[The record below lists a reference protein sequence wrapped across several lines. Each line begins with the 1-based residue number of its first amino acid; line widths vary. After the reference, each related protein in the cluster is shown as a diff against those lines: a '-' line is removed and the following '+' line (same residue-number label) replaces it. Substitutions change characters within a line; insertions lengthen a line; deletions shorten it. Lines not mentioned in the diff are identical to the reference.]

1 MACKYLG
8 IGCRKGDHDSKEVD
22 MQNIATIGLDIA
34 KSVFQ
39 VHCIDGEGEVVV
51 RQQLRRS
58 RVLGFFKKLSPCLVG
73 IEACA
78 SSHHW
83 SRELQALGHTVRLM
97 PPAYV
102 KPYVKRQKNDAA
114 DAEAICEAVQRPN
127 MRFVPTKTPDQQACL
142 MLHRTRHL
150 LIRQQTAVINAIRA
164 HFAEFGIV
172 APVGRNGVKALLDVV
187 ATSDDERLPM
197 IARQCLEAL
206 GHQLQELKAQI
217 LKFDQ
222 CINIWHRSNAT
233 SRQLDDL
240 PGVGPALATALVAS
254 VPDPKVFR
262 SGRDFSAWI
271 GLVPKQNSSGGK
283 ERLGSITKQGDR
295 YLRSLFCAGAL
306 AVIRYAKIHGT
317 KYRPWLAKL
326 LERRPTKVA
335 AIALAN
341 KIARM
346 AWAMMATGE
355 SYREPVALAK

>member
-1 MACKYLG
+1 MTQRARCV
-8 IGCRKGDHDSKEVD
+8 I
-22 MQNIATIGLDIA
+22 
-34 KSVFQ
+34 
-39 VHCIDGEGEVVV
+39 

-58 RVLGFFKKLSPCLVG
+58 RVLGFFKKLSPCVVG

-83 SRELQALGHTVRLM
+83 SRELQALGHAVRLM

-114 DAEAICEAVQRPN
+114 DAEAICEAVQRPS

-150 LIRQQTAVINAIRA
+150 FIRQQTALINAIRA
-164 HFAEFGIV
+164 HLAEFGIV
-172 APVGRNGVKALLDVV
+172 APVGRNGVEELLDVV
-187 ATSDDERLPM
+187 ADPDDERVPE
-197 IARQCLEAL
+197 IARECLEAL
-206 GHQLQELKAQI
+206 GHQLRRLKGQI
-217 LKFDQ
+217 LAFDRR
-222 CINIWHRSNAT
+222 INAWHRSNET
-233 SRQLDDL
+233 SRRLDEL

-254 VPDPKVFR
+254 VPDPKAFR
-262 SGRDFSAWI
+262 SGRDFSAWV

-283 ERLGSITKQGDR
+283 ERLGNITKQGDR

-317 KYRPWLAKL
+317 KHRPWLAKL

-346 AWAMMATGE
+346 AWAMMAKGE
-355 SYREPVALAK
+355 RYKEPVALARKRLRRDRVGQPA